1 MRRGNLGEWDGG
13 HGRQL
18 QLYRRLSRRLYR
30 YCAGSDD
37 YSCPEWRSCGRRCGS
52 AARGAAPAGPRRGRC
67 AGRSGPRPARRPPTM
82 TLSLPDRRSCQ
93 PAP

>member
-13 HGRQL
+13 HGRRL

-30 YCAGSDD
+30 YCAGGDD
-37 YSCPEWRSCGRRCGS
+37 YSSLEWRSCGCRRGLV
-52 AARGAAPAGPRRGRC
+52 ARGAAPPGRDRGPGTGRL
-67 AGRSGPRPARRPPTM
+67 RNRPAHRPPTM
-82 TLSLPDRRSCQ
+82 TLSLSDRRSCQ